1 MIFYV
6 IRSIHVLVFA
16 ILEEAKYWEFL
27 NIRSAWEYC
36 LRVHSSLPNLVKVT
50 FTRLN
55 RSSHRLT
62 KILTRCNFSIL
73 LRVSQRERTHW
84 KIHQVPSFENPH
96 CVKVSIVQGGTNSF
110 ALISSSH
117 LFRCPFF
124 SSVFF
129 HFFQL
134 FSSYFSHFLPTW
146 ATVHLLSDY
155 FGFLCNLWQLE
166 KICTT
171 VKTYK
176 M

>member
-1 MIFYV
+1 M
-6 IRSIHVLVFA
+6 
-16 ILEEAKYWEFL
+16 
-27 NIRSAWEYC
+27 
-36 LRVHSSLPNLVKVT
+36 HSSLPNLVKVT
-50 FTRLN
+50 FTRLS

-62 KILTRCNFSIL
+62 RILTKMQLFNSAQSFP
-73 LRVSQRERTHW
+73 ERHARIEKST
-84 KIHQVPSFENPH
+84 KFPVLKNPSSSH

-124 SSVFF
+124 SSAFF

-171 VKTYK
+171 VKT
-176 M
+176 

>member
-1 MIFYV
+1 MP
-6 IRSIHVLVFA
+6 
-16 ILEEAKYWEFL
+16 K
-27 NIRSAWEYC
+27 SAFQFTQFSESHFHKIEPK
-36 LRVHSSLPNLVKVT
+36 LSSVDQDLDKMQLFNSAQSFP
-50 FTRLN
+50 
-55 RSSHRLT
+55 
-62 KILTRCNFSIL
+62 
-73 LRVSQRERTHW
+73 ERTHTL
-84 KIHQVPSFENPH
+84 KNPSSSH

>member
-1 MIFYV
+1 MYSSFFFQHIAEK
-6 IRSIHVLVFA
+6 SPHVT
-16 ILEEAKYWEFL
+16 I
-27 NIRSAWEYC
+27 
-36 LRVHSSLPNLVKVT
+36 P
-50 FTRLN
+50 
-55 RSSHRLT
+55 
-62 KILTRCNFSIL
+62 FSIL
-73 LRVSQRERTHW
+73 LKVSQRNMHKRTRW

-124 SSVFF
+124 SSAFF

-171 VKTYK
+171 VKT
-176 M
+176 